1 MTVVLN
7 PGDEALIEQQMKKGD
22 YKAPADVIHLALEY
36 LAQSEDWLLEINQ
49 AIKEGL
55 DQAEQGEL
63 HSPEESLRLL
73 EFKKA
78 EWRASRSQKGPVSSV
93 KLNT

>member
-36 LAQSEDWLLEINQ
+36 LAQSQDWLLNNNEEINQ

-63 HSPEESLRLL
+63 HSPEESLRLFEL
-73 EFKKA
+73 KKA
-78 EWRASRSQKGPVSSV
+78 EWKASRSEK
-93 KLNT
+93 

>member
-36 LAQSEDWLLEINQ
+36 LAQAKKS
-49 AIKEGL
+49 A
-55 DQAEQGEL
+55 
-63 HSPEESLRLL
+63 RR
-73 EFKKA
+73 FKKA
-78 EWRASRSQKGPVSSV
+78 
-93 KLNT
+93 

>member
-36 LAQSEDWLLEINQ
+36 LSQSQDWLLNNSEDVNQ

-78 EWRASRSQKGPVSSV
+78 EWRASRSQK
-93 KLNT
+93 

>member
-36 LAQSEDWLLEINQ
+36 FAQSEDWLLNSSEEINQ

-63 HSPEESLRLL
+63 HSPEESLLL
-73 EFKKA
+73 FELKKA
-78 EWRASRSQKGPVSSV
+78 EWKASRSEK
-93 KLNT
+93 

>member
-36 LAQSEDWLLEINQ
+36 LAQSQDWLLNNSEEISQ
-49 AIKEGL
+49 AIEEGL
-55 DQAEQGEL
+55 D
-63 HSPEESLRLL
+63 
-73 EFKKA
+73 
-78 EWRASRSQKGPVSSV
+78 RAKRCGF
-93 KLNT
+93 